1 MKALTVAN
9 YLLAQIPKEDYEN
22 GEGISNLKL
31 QKLLF
36 YIQKTYYSVH
46 KKPLFDD
53 NIEAWQHGPV
63 VPKVYHNF
71 KKYNADHINIIDLDD
86 EIRADCELDYEAIKV
101 VDFVK
106 TKFMQ
111 YTAWH
116 LRSISHEDKAW
127 LDNYIPS
134 CNNNI
139 SLEELEDEGLKKEFL
154 EIEKLFDEF

>member
-46 KKPLFDD
+46 KKPLFEDK
-53 NIEAWQHGPV
+53 IEAWQHGPV
-63 VPKVYHNF
+63 INDVYHHF
-71 KKYNADHINIIDLDD
+71 KKYNSSLIDIINLSN
-86 EIRADCELDYEAIKV
+86 EIRADCELDYEAAKV
-101 VDFVK
+101 ADFIQE
-106 TKFMQ
+106 KFWK
-111 YTAWH
+111 YSAWY
-116 LRSISHEDKAW
+116 LRDISHEDKAW
-127 LDNYIPS
+127 IDNYIPS

-139 SLEELEDEGLKKEFL
+139 PLEELEDEGLKKEFL
-154 EIEKLFDEF
+154 IKNPS